1 MTADE
6 VIARLD
12 TATREELAVVQLYEG
27 FARKRKS
34 VIAEV
39 ERRLKVASSPA
50 ARQA

>member
-1 MTADE
+1 MNADE

-39 ERRLKVASSPA
+39 EKRLKAASSPA
-50 ARQA
+50 QQR